1 MYIHIYVYIYTCLCM
16 YMRIRNTQR
25 KYNKTVDKLDWIL
38 VQCQVCNPWLSARHM
53 LIILSPRSLG
63 WIKLTGS

>member
-1 MYIHIYVYIYTCLCM
+1 M